1 MMEGPVR
8 DGSRHVERESGM
20 ATLLVGPVFWK
31 VRCAVTAGGTA
42 VSWTILGRKPRRVQ
56 LGFVMGVVK
65 EDFPPIDWDWKGMM
79 KIPPDSMSPGGGT
92 R

>member
-1 MMEGPVR
+1 
-8 DGSRHVERESGM
+8 
-20 ATLLVGPVFWK
+20 
-31 VRCAVTAGGTA
+31 
-42 VSWTILGRKPRRVQ
+42 
-56 LGFVMGVVK
+56 MGVVK

>member
-1 MMEGPVR
+1 
-8 DGSRHVERESGM
+8 M

-56 LGFVMGVVK
+56 LGFVMGVAK
-65 EDFPPIDWDWKGMM
+65 EDFPPIDWDWKGMEGYDGDSSRFDEPGRGELAEPRT
-79 KIPPDSMSPGGGT
+79 PP
-92 R
+92 